1 MKGCPSPSQ
10 LWAKLDRDEEGVAQA
25 WHPLE
30 CHLADV
36 AACTWALL
44 SKTILRRRFGALLGR
59 ELTDVDIA
67 RLTFLAA
74 AHDLG
79 KVNHGFQ
86 GQAQPNV
93 TARAG
98 HVSPLIDA
106 FDSSVPWETRQ
117 AFINALRLSE
127 VFAWFESEIQLLEWM
142 LATFAHHGRA
152 VRPTAR
158 FNRKHWEPREGHDPL
173 AEMATLVTT
182 LRSWVPEA
190 FTPHAPPFRRD
201 ARLQH
206 AFNGLL
212 TFADWLGSDTRFFP
226 YAEQLE
232 GRFEWAQH
240 RAIEALTQTGIC
252 VDGARQHIA
261 DSELSFQSF
270 TGFESPNDLQQKC
283 LELGTGA
290 PSLVVVESDTGSGK
304 TEAAFARFARLFR
317 AGEVDGM
324 YFALPTR
331 SAATQMFERV
341 RAMTARLF
349 PDEATRPPVV
359 MAVPGY
365 IAVDDANAI
374 RLPGFKVQWPDDAA
388 DRMRYRGWA
397 AESSKRYLAGTI
409 VVGTIDQVLLSVLQ
423 VKHAHLRSS
432 ALLRHLLV
440 IDEVHASDAYMTRLT
455 QSVLDVQL
463 ASKGHVFLM
472 SATLG
477 NATLANYFKRPA
489 LAFTEAEKEPYPC
502 IHAKLGEKTFQIAC
516 ASSGYDKTVAMELAA
531 LAGDYAALAQRVKA
545 AVQAGAR
552 VLIIRNTV
560 SDCVATFKAVEDLF
574 PDALMRVDGVF
585 APHHGRFAKVDRTA
599 LDKAVEGALG
609 RASDRGVVVVATQ
622 TVEQSLDIDADLLI
636 TDLCPVDVL
645 LQRVGRL
652 HRHPKRIRPAG
663 FERGRTVVLTPEP
676 PLTSIIRPNEVMG
689 PHGIGTV
696 YPDLAV
702 LEATRR
708 LVQGSW
714 TIPTMNR
721 ELVEAALHP
730 DRLAALC
737 DELGEVW
744 QQHRQSQLGHA
755 SANTTIAN
763 LNRINRDKPFYL
775 STTTDADER
784 IQTRLGEGDRR
795 VTFQPTRGPFGHTLQ
810 DLRIPHTLARKADA
824 APDDVDVE
832 TRTFEGGFSFDWG
845 GCNYIYDR
853 LGLRLNS

>member
-86 GQAQPNV
+86 GQAQPNAK
-93 TARAG
+93 ARAG

-106 FDSSVPWETRQ
+106 FDTSVPDETTNK
-117 AFINALRLSE
+117 FIVALRLE
-127 VFAWFESEIQLLEWM
+127 EILVWFEDDTQLLEWI
-142 LATFAHHGRA
+142 LATLAHHGRA

-158 FNRKHWEPREGHDPL
+158 FNREHWEPREGHDPF

-201 ARLQH
+201 TRLQH
-206 AFNGLL
+206 TFNGLL

-226 YAEQLE
+226 YADQID

-252 VDGARQHIA
+252 VDGARQQLA
-261 DSELSFQSF
+261 ESELNFQSF
-270 TGFESPNDLQQKC
+270 TGFDSPNDLQQKC
-283 LELGTGA
+283 LELETHA
-290 PSLVVVESDTGSGK
+290 PGLVVVESDTGSGK
-304 TEAAFARFARLFR
+304 TEAAFARFAALFQ

-349 PDEATRPPVV
+349 PDESTRPPVV

-409 VVGTIDQVLLSVLQ
+409 VVGTIDQALLSVLQ

-477 NATLANYFKRPA
+477 NATLARYFERPELSFNA
-489 LAFTEAEKEPYPC
+489 ASREPYPC
-502 IHAKLGEKTFQIAC
+502 IHAKLGENTVQMAC

-531 LAGDYAALAQRVKA
+531 LAGDDVALAQRVKV

-560 SDCVATFKAVEDLF
+560 SDCVATFKAVEDLV
-574 PDALMRVDGVF
+574 PDALMRVGGVS
-585 APHHGRFAKVDRTA
+585 APHHGRYAKADRTT
-599 LDKAVEGALG
+599 LDRAVEGALG
-609 RASDRGVVVVATQ
+609 RTSERGVVVVATQ

-645 LQRVGRL
+645 LQRIGRL
-652 HRHPKRIRPAG
+652 HRHPKRDRIAG
-663 FERGRTVVLTPEP
+663 FEQARAVVLTPQD
-676 PLTSIIRPNEVMG
+676 PLASIIKPDKVFG

-708 LVQGSW
+708 LVQGVW
-714 TIPTMNR
+714 TIPAMNR
-721 ELVEAALHP
+721 ELVETALHP
-730 DRLAALC
+730 DQLAALC
-737 DELGEVW
+737 DELGVVW
-744 QQHRQSQLGHA
+744 QQHRQSQLGSHA
-755 SANTTIAN
+755 ASTTIAN
-763 LNRINRDKPFYL
+763 LNRINRDKPFYECP
-775 STTTDADER
+775 TADADER

-795 VTFQPTRGPFGHTLQ
+795 VMFTPTRGPFGQTLQ
-810 DLRIPHTLARKADA
+810 DLRIPHTLARKANA
-824 APDDVDVE
+824 SPDDVEVE
-832 TRTFEGGFSFDWG
+832 VLAFDGGFSFDWG